1 MSYSGKV
8 ICNKSR
14 NNLNI
19 EKYKDYLDKA
29 LGYYYDKFTFLK
41 FFQKEPKSRYYS
53 FKYVIQYINDNKL
66 KNVLELGT
74 SRSFVDGRF
83 EGCNLSSNEYW
94 EPKNPEKWDWS
105 AGLFT
110 RVFAEEFKGEIN
122 LDTLDSNKE
131 HLRRSKI
138 ILENYTKNV
147 NFIRSTSEDYLKTTN
162 KKYDVI
168 YLDTG
173 DMTPVEDTALLQLIE
188 SNIIIERNLLNKNGL
203 LIIDDV
209 RNPTPKIA
217 GETNNL
223 GKAKYSIPY
232 LLENDFE
239 IIMDEYQVILI
250 KK

>member
-1 MSYSGKV
+1 MSYSGIV
-8 ICNKSR
+8 SGN

-19 EKYKDYLDKA
+19 EKYKDFLNNA
-29 LGYYYDKFTFLK
+29 MGYYYDKLTFLK
-41 FFQKEPKSRYYS
+41 FFQKEPKSRYHS
-53 FKYVIQYINDNKL
+53 FKYAIEYIKTNKL
-66 KNVLELGT
+66 MNVLELGT
-74 SRSFVDGRF
+74 SRSYVDGRF
-83 EGCNLSSNEYW
+83 KGCNESDDKYW
-94 EPKNPEKWDWS
+94 EPSNPEKWDWS

-110 RVFAEEFKGEIN
+110 KIFSEEFNGKIN
-122 LDTLDSNKE
+122 IDTLDSNKE
-131 HLRRSKI
+131 HLRRCKVM
-138 ILENYTKNV
+138 LGDNAKNV
-147 NFIRSTSEDYLKTTN
+147 NFIKSTSEDYLKTTD

-188 SNIIIERNLLNKNGL
+188 SNQIVERELLNKNGL

-232 LLENDFE
+232 LLEHNFE
-239 IIMDEYQVILI
+239 IIMNEYQVIL
-250 KK
+250 KKK

>member
-1 MSYSGKV
+1 MSYSGAV
-8 ICNKSR
+8 SSNTS
-14 NNLNI
+14 LNI
-19 EKYKDYLDKA
+19 EKYRDYLNNA
-29 LGYYYDKFTFLK
+29 MGYYYDKLTFLK
-41 FFQKEPKSRYYS
+41 YFQKEPKSRYHS
-53 FKYVIQYINDNKL
+53 FKYAIEYIKANKF

-74 SRSFVDGRF
+74 SRSYVDGRF
-83 EGCNLSSNEYW
+83 EGCNESNDKYW

-110 RVFAEEFKGEIN
+110 KVFSEEFNGKIN

-131 HLRRSKI
+131 HLRRCKVMLGS
-138 ILENYTKNV
+138 NTKNV
-147 NFIRSTSEDYLKTTN
+147 NFIKSTSEEYLKTTD
-162 KKYDVI
+162 KKYDII

-188 SNIIIERNLLNKNGL
+188 ANVIVERDLLNKNGL

-209 RNPTPKIA
+209 RNPTPKVA

-232 LLENDFE
+232 LLENDFY
-239 IIMDEYQVILI
+239 IVMDEYQVIL
-250 KK
+250 KRK

>member
-1 MSYSGKV
+1 MSY
-8 ICNKSR
+8 
-14 NNLNI
+14 NLNI
-19 EKYKDYLDKA
+19 EKYKNLLDNA
-29 LGYYYDKFTFLK
+29 LSYYYDKLTFLK
-41 FFQKEPKSRYYS
+41 FFQKEPKSRYHT
-53 FKYVIQYINDNKL
+53 FKYVIEYIKNNNL

-74 SRSFVDGRF
+74 SRSYVDGRF
-83 EGCNLSSNEYW
+83 KGCNESDDKYW
-94 EPKNPEKWDWS
+94 EPNNPDKWDWS

-110 RVFAEEFKGEIN
+110 RVFAEEFNEHIN

-131 HLRRSKI
+131 HLRRSK
-138 ILENYTKNV
+138 LMLGNNAKNI
-147 NFIRSTSEDYLKTTN
+147 NFINSISEDYLKNTD

-173 DMTPVEDTALLQLIE
+173 DMTPIEDTSLLQLIE
-188 SNIIIERNLLNKNGL
+188 ANQIVERNLLNINGL

-232 LLENDFE
+232 LLENNFE
-239 IIMDEYQVILI
+239 IVMDEYQVIL
-250 KK
+250 KKKSNYII